1 MIYSISGK
9 LLTKGLNTAVIDT
22 GAVAYEVFISAAT
35 YRNLPAT
42 GHQANLFTHFVMR
55 EDAVALYGFSAIE
68 EKNLFLLLLT
78 ISKIG
83 PKLALAILS
92 AMDSKKFMN
101 AVVNGDAG
109 LISTIPGIG
118 RKSAERIILELKD
131 KFGQIA
137 AQAGET
143 SAAGNTDDVVSAL
156 TNLGYSRADCQKAVN
171 KIYKTDSG
179 FEELFRLALKELSQ

>member
-9 LLTKGLNTAVIDT
+9 LLIKGLNTAVIDT

-35 YRNLPAT
+35 YRSLPTT

-55 EDAVALYGFSAIE
+55 EDAVALYGFATLE
-68 EKNLFLLLLT
+68 EKNLFLLLLS

-83 PKLALAILS
+83 PKLALSILS
-92 AMDSKKFMN
+92 AMEPTKFMN
-101 AVVNGDAG
+101 AVVTNDAG
-109 LISTIPGIG
+109 LIATIPGIG
-118 RKSAERIILELKD
+118 KKSAERIIVELKD

-137 AQAGET
+137 QQAGQT
-143 SAAGNTDDVVSAL
+143 AVAGSSEDVVSAL
-156 TNLGYSRADCQKAVN
+156 TNLGYSRNDCQKAVN
-171 KIYKTDSG
+171 KIYKPEAD